1 VPTVVEFGW
10 STLSGTSIMLDDY
23 KVKTGDPHNLIED
36 KVAEEA
42 AYAVGNPSYKDLA
55 EENAYLRSERS
66 QLYDELA
73 RVTSNDV
80 QVRGDSTRDEVIE
93 SLERELTKEKDQNIR
108 LGGQFDYL
116 KSEIAHLQFHG
127 SEQAAVAKSLE
138 ERLEGS
144 QECLH
149 AANAELLQIL
159 PLRIKIND
167 LRQKTENISADVLAA
182 NNDKHQ
188 LIQERDRLKSS
199 LDAVTHSMETAQ
211 GKLMSS
217 SRKAQDLKIEKSGEL
232 D

>member
-1 VPTVVEFGW
+1 
-10 STLSGTSIMLDDY
+10 MLDEL
-23 KVKTGDPHNLIED
+23 KVGTGDVHHSIEE
-36 KVAEEA
+36 KIAQEA
-42 AYAVGNPSYKDLA
+42 SYVVGNPSYKDLV

-73 RVTSNDV
+73 RVSITDAPT
-80 QVRGDSTRDEVIE
+80 RCDSTRDEMIE
-93 SLERELTKEKDQNIR
+93 SLEKELMKEKDQNIR
-108 LGGQFDYL
+108 LGGHFDFL

-159 PLRIKIND
+159 PLRIKLND

-217 SRKAQDLKIEKSGEL
+217 SRKAQDLKIEKSGK
-232 D
+232 

>member
-1 VPTVVEFGW
+1 
-10 STLSGTSIMLDDY
+10 MLDEH
-23 KVKTGDPHNLIED
+23 KVRTGDIHHSIEEEI
-36 KVAEEA
+36 AEEA
-42 AYAVGNPSYKDLA
+42 AYAVGNPSYKDLV

-66 QLYDELA
+66 LLYDELA
-73 RVTSNDV
+73 RVSVTDAPIKSDI
-80 QVRGDSTRDEVIE
+80 TRDEVIE
-93 SLERELTKEKDQNIR
+93 SLEKELMKEKDQNKR
-108 LGGQFDYL
+108 LGGHFDFL

-159 PLRIKIND
+159 PLRIKLND

-232 D
+232 LL

>member
-1 VPTVVEFGW
+1 
-10 STLSGTSIMLDDY
+10 MLDAH
-23 KVKTGDPHNLIED
+23 KIVAGDVHHLIEEKISD
-36 KVAEEA
+36 EA
-42 AYAVGNPSYKDLA
+42 SYAVGNPSYKDLV

-73 RVTSNDV
+73 RVSLTDAP
-80 QVRGDSTRDEVIE
+80 VRSESTRDEVIE
-93 SLERELTKEKDQNIR
+93 SLERELIREKDQNIR
-108 LGGQFDYL
+108 LGGHFDFL

-159 PLRIKIND
+159 PLRIKLND

-182 NNDKHQ
+182 NNEKHQ

-217 SRKAQDLKIEKSGEL
+217 SRKAQDLKIEKSGSL
-232 D
+232 LL

>member
-1 VPTVVEFGW
+1 
-10 STLSGTSIMLDDY
+10 MLDEH
-23 KVKTGDPHNLIED
+23 KVRTGDIHHSNEEETS
-36 KVAEEA
+36 EEA
-42 AYAVGNPSYKDLA
+42 AYAVGNPSYKDLV

-73 RVTSNDV
+73 RVSVTDAPIRS
-80 QVRGDSTRDEVIE
+80 DSTRDEVIE
-93 SLERELTKEKDQNIR
+93 SLEKELMKEKDQNKR
-108 LGGQFDYL
+108 LGGHFDFL

-159 PLRIKIND
+159 PLRIKLND

-182 NNDKHQ
+182 NNEKHQ

-217 SRKAQDLKIEKSGEL
+217 SRKAQDLKIEKSGSL
-232 D
+232 LL

>member
-1 VPTVVEFGW
+1 
-10 STLSGTSIMLDDY
+10 MLDEH
-23 KVKTGDPHNLIED
+23 KVRTGDIHHSIEEEI
-36 KVAEEA
+36 AEEA
-42 AYAVGNPSYKDLA
+42 AYAVGNPSYKDLV

-73 RVTSNDV
+73 RVSVTDAPIKSDV
-80 QVRGDSTRDEVIE
+80 TRDEVIE
-93 SLERELTKEKDQNIR
+93 SLEKELIKEKDQNKR
-108 LGGQFDYL
+108 LGGHFDFL

-159 PLRIKIND
+159 PLRIKLND
-167 LRQKTENISADVLAA
+167 LRQKTESISADVLAA

-217 SRKAQDLKIEKSGEL
+217 SRKAQDLKVEKSGEL
-232 D
+232 LL